1 MRLCVPTNLNAE
13 MFNGRRL
20 REYHDITEA
29 DLSAVLRYL
38 CHYGQRLRI
47 FPKSPANQVNTEAT
61 AGLGSRRWSPI
72 EDRSG
77 QFAVELGAVVLAMET
92 PYTRSTL
99 IGAKWIVHA
108 PATTL
113 SRIC

>member
-1 MRLCVPTNLNAE
+1 

-20 REYHDITEA
+20 REYDDITEI
-29 DLSAVLRYL
+29 DQSALLRYL
-38 CHYGQRLRI
+38 CHHGQRLRI
-47 FPKSPANQVNTEAT
+47 FPISPANHIDTEAS
-61 AGLGSRRWSPI
+61 ASLRCRRWSPI
-72 EDRSG
+72 EDSSG

-99 IGAKWIVHA
+99 IGAKWILHA

-113 SRIC
+113 SRICQPNPQPLLE